1 LLDQER
7 IPGFAGPVGLVAAS
21 DVRVSANSKM
31 NARPPTSDD
40 AAVEDSSSGQPLRVS
55 GATACSPDRRCLHL
69 SPA

>member
-21 DVRVSANSKM
+21 VRVSAHSKT
-31 NARPPTSDD
+31 NARPATSDD